1 MHFIASSAWKIL
13 GAYIVRVLSTFLFI
27 GLFIGPDSV
36 VAGPLLLF
44 TGEWRPYSSSNPDE
58 PGITTEIVLA
68 AFEAAGVET
77 TLEFAPWARCEQMV
91 REGACDDMVVCDDV
105 AVFPYVRTPVRE
117 RFAKFSVPM
126 LMERTYLYYNNSSLF
141 GFDFTGYAALRKYR
155 LGTLN
160 GFVHQELFRNN
171 LVSAVAV
178 KNITVGLKML
188 LLNRLDLFPVNDLVA
203 SRELREH
210 FSDVMDRFGRS
221 ATPMYEVPLHLMV
234 SRKNPR
240 ADDILSKFAEG
251 MAILREQGR
260 IDEIAKR
267 YE

>member
-1 MHFIASSAWKIL
+1 MHFMITNTWKIQ
-13 GAYIVRVLSTFLFI
+13 AASIARVLSVLLFI
-27 GLFIGPDSV
+27 GIFFGSDPG
-36 VAGPLLLF
+36 VAGPLRLF
-44 TGEWRPYSSSNPDE
+44 TGEWVPYSSSNPDE

-77 TLEFAPWARCEQMV
+77 TLEFVPWARCEKMI
-91 REGACDDMVVCDDV
+91 RGGACDDV
-105 AVFPYVRTPVRE
+105 AVFPYVRTPARE
-117 RFAKFSVPM
+117 RFARFSVPM
-126 LMERTYLYYNNSSLF
+126 LMERTYLYYNVDSLPR
-141 GFDFTGYAALRKYR
+141 FDFTGYAALRKYR
-155 LGTLN
+155 VGTLN

-171 LVSAVAV
+171 RVPSVAV
-178 KNITVGLKML
+178 KDMTVGLKML

-203 SRELREH
+203 SRELH
-210 FSDVMDRFGRS
+210 KNFSEVMDRFGRS

-240 ADDILSKFAEG
+240 ADGILSKFAEG
-251 MAILREQGR
+251 MAILRKQGR